1 MWVLC
6 LPVLTVWACKS
17 LDSWDWQ
24 GYSSHIFFMPSS
36 IINNFLKA
44 ESGGNRQMVKSYE
57 KIIVLSLGNYSS
69 FTGLFILRNHS
80 NL

>member
-24 GYSSHIFFMPSS
+24 GYSSHIFFMPLS
-36 IINNFLKA
+36 IINNF
-44 ESGGNRQMVKSYE
+44 KSR
-57 KIIVLSLGNYSS
+57 IWGQ
-69 FTGLFILRNHS
+69 
-80 NL
+80 